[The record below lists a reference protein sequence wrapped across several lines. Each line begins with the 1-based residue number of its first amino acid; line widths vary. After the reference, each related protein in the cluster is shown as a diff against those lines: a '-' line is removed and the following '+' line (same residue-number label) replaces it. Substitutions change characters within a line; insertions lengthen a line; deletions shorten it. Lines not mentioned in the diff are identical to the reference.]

1 MELVILLEA
10 TDGSIRRVSKENAGV
25 IVRWIKLASVVEA
38 MRYVVDSE
46 LGCKVIDYC
55 YSKSIEL
62 EGKHIKA
69 MHIIVL

>member
-1 MELVILLEA
+1 MEVVILLEA
-10 TDGSIRRVSKENAGV
+10 TDGSMQRVSKENAGV
-25 IVRWIKLASVVEA
+25 LVKWIKLASVFES

-46 LGCKVIDYC
+46 LGCKVIDYW
-55 YSKSIEL
+55 YSKSIQL